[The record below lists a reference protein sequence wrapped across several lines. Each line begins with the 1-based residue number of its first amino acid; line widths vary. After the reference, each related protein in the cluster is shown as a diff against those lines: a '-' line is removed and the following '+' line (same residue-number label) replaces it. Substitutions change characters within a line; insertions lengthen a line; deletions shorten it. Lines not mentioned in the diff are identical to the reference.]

1 MKCPNCGAEMSDNLL
16 YCEYCGEDIHIVPDF
31 EPEIEFNL
39 EQTISGIVKDI
50 QGDEPSKEASYD
62 ELEELYDEPEED
74 FVGEKKTSGWR
85 APWRWI
91 LIAVAVLLLS
101 LTGVAGAYTYMNNSM
116 DYLISRA
123 QQCVSRQQY
132 DKAVSLYNRAIELD
146 GTNIDLKFKLAEVY
160 NARNNKVEYEYLLRS
175 IVNDANTNVE
185 QLESAYAKLIAIYR
199 AREDYNTINQLL
211 IDSNNATIIASYQQ
225 YTAIPPEFSIREGY
239 YTSIQ
244 PLRLTATGSG
254 TIYYTLDGSDPKTN
268 GQKYTAP
275 LILEEGDYTVSA
287 YYVSEY
293 GVESNVVTNTYHI
306 VIEQLPEPVISAI
319 SGEYYFPT
327 DIEIMDDDEN
337 VYYTT
342 DGSTPTQN
350 SIHYSGPIHMPLGR
364 SRYRFIRIADG
375 RSSSVVE
382 VNYTFTMNTEFTP
395 EDAVDTVVQYSLET
409 GKIRD
414 EAGRFG
420 DTEDMYKYEYQYVTG
435 INEVSDFYIVS
446 EIYREA
452 TGGLTKTGN
461 HFAVN
466 AYTMELSKLQIDDNN
481 NYTLIEIKRETQ

>member
-39 EQTISGIVKDI
+39 EQTINGIVEDI
-50 QGDEPSKEASYD
+50 RGDEPVKEA
-62 ELEELYDEPEED
+62 LYDEPEEEPT
-74 FVGEKKTSGWR
+74 GEKKTSGR
-85 APWRWI
+85 QTPWRWI
-91 LIAVAVLLLS
+91 LIAVVVLFLV
-101 LTGVAGAYTYMNNSM
+101 LTGLGGAYFYVNNST
-116 DYLISRA
+116 DYLIGRA

-146 GTNIDLKFKLAEVY
+146 GTNIDLKFELAEVY
-160 NARNNKVEYEYLLRS
+160 NARNNKMEYEYLLRS

-211 IDSNNATIIASYQQ
+211 LDSNNATIIASYQQ
-225 YTAIPPEFSIREGY
+225 YTAIPPEFSIKEGY

-254 TIYYTLDGSDPKTN
+254 TIYYTLDGSDPITN
-268 GQKYTAP
+268 GEKYTAP

-293 GVESNVVTNTYHI
+293 GVKSNVVTNAYHI
-306 VIEQLPEPVISAI
+306 VIEQLPEPAISAI
-319 SGEYYFPT
+319 SGEYYYPT
-327 DIEIMDDDEN
+327 NIEIMDDDEN

-342 DGSTPTQN
+342 DGSTPTQQ
-350 SIHYSGPIHMPLGR
+350 SIHYIGPIHMPLGR
-364 SRYRFIRIADG
+364 SQFRFIRIADG

-395 EDAVDTVVQYSLET
+395 EDAVETVVQYSLET
-409 GKIRD
+409 GKIFD
-414 EAGRFG
+414 EVGHFG

-435 INEVSDFYIVS
+435 IDEVSDFYIVS

-466 AYTMELSKLQIDDNN
+466 AYTLELFKLQIDDDKNF
-481 NYTLIEIKRETQ
+481 TLIEIEKETQ